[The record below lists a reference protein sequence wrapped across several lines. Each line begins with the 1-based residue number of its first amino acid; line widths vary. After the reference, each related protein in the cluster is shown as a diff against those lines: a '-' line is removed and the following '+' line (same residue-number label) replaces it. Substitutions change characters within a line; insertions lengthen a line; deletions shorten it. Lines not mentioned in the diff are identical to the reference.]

1 MLADPRLVIAQL
13 VEPDDQ
19 LEVPLQRQGGVLARR
34 VERSKED
41 PEAKRPIHVYIP
53 PVVTGPDSL
62 TIAGVVARWA
72 GARPDAPAV
81 AHDGGTLTWA
91 EYHSLSGSLAADLA
105 DRFAPGER
113 VATWL
118 PDGAEPHV
126 AWAATERAGLTAVG
140 IGWRAGPREV
150 EHLLGRSGARA
161 VIVPPGT
168 EVPPGTNAI
177 ELALDRLPGR
187 EAPDPA
193 RALGPEDTFI
203 LNSTSGTTGLPK
215 LVVHTQRRWF
225 YFHELAAEAGAL
237 NGADVFCSALPA
249 PYGFGLWTQ
258 HFSPAI
264 LGAPVHV
271 RPRFRAADLLAAVER
286 AAVTVL
292 AAVTTQLILMLDD
305 PAFPGTDLSS
315 LRVVFTG
322 GEAVPYEKAAEFEDR
337 TGAKVLQFY
346 GSNETGAASVTTLA
360 DDRPHRLSTAGRVI
374 PGMHVRLFDP
384 ATLQP
389 VEVPGRGQPGC
400 RGPAT
405 CEGYWDD
412 PDANASL
419 YTDEGWV
426 LMGDLVEIDGDGYLT
441 VVGRTSDIVIRG
453 GKNISA
459 PAVEAEVMTHPSVSV
474 AAVVAVPDPVF
485 GERVGVYI
493 ELKPGAPNV
502 TLEELTAHLASRQV
516 TREWFPERLLGVG
529 PLPRSSGGKVA
540 KGELRARAVALKDE

>member
-1 MLADPRLVIAQL
+1 
-13 VEPDDQ
+13 
-19 LEVPLQRQGGVLARR
+19 
-34 VERSKED
+34 
-41 PEAKRPIHVYIP
+41 
-53 PVVTGPDSL
+53 
-62 TIAGVVARWA
+62 VARWA
-72 GARPDAPAV
+72 QERPDAAAV
-81 AHDGGTLTWA
+81 GHDDGTLSWA
-91 EYHSLSGSLAADLA
+91 DYHSLSGSLAAELA
-105 DRFAPGER
+105 DRFAPGDR

-150 EHLLGRSGARA
+150 EHLLARSGAQA
-161 VIVPPGT
+161 MIVPPGT
-168 EVPPGTNAI
+168 EVPEGTKGI
-177 ELALDRLPGR
+177 ELALDRLPVQSP
-187 EAPDPA
+187 PDA
-193 RALGPEDTFI
+193 GRALGPEDTFI

-225 YFHELAAEAGAL
+225 YFHQLAAEAGAL
-237 NGADVFCSALPA
+237 NEDDVFCSALPS

-264 LGAPVHV
+264 LGSPVHV
-271 RPRFRAADLLAAVER
+271 RGRFRAADLLSTIEASR
-286 AAVTVL
+286 ATVL

-305 PAFPGTDLSS
+305 PAFAGTDLST
-315 LRVVFTG
+315 LRAVFTG

-337 TGAKVLQFY
+337 TGATVLQFY
-346 GSNETGAASVTTLA
+346 GSNETGAASVTTLD
-360 DDRPHRLSTAGRVI
+360 DDRPHRLTTAGRII

-384 ATLQP
+384 ATLEP
-389 VEVPGRGQPGC
+389 IETPGRGQPAC
-400 RGPAT
+400 KGPAT

-412 PDANASL
+412 PAANASL
-419 YTDEGWV
+419 YTADGWV
-426 LMGDLVEIDGDGYLT
+426 LMGDLVDVDADGYLT

-474 AAVVAVPDPVF
+474 AAVVPVPDPVF
-485 GERVGVYI
+485 GERVGVYV
-493 ELKPGAPNV
+493 ELKADAPGI
-502 TLEELTAHLASRQV
+502 TLEDLTAHLASRQV

-540 KGELRARAVALKDE
+540 KGELRARAVPLKDE